1 METFTLNIPTEL
13 LPTILEAV
21 VAVHGLN
28 TPPDVITTDENG
40 NEIRTPS
47 TPQTP
52 EERAKELVVQFLGDI
67 VVQYQQRQALL
78 AVPQVDLSGIK

>member
-1 METFTLNIPTEL
+1 METFTLNIPSEL
-13 LPTILEAV
+13 LPVILIAV
-21 VAVHGLN
+21 ADVHGLK
-28 TPPDVITTDENG
+28 
-40 NEIRTPS
+40 S
-47 TPQTP
+47 TPEVVDEEGVVIQIAYNQTP